1 MQVTIVNRRRFESDS
16 LTIVA
21 SSSSDYSPRLQLCKS
36 PTSDYSSLPL
46 RPFSSLSSSSSPT
59 SPRPYAVVPSPS
71 ASLTIEHLQVSK
83 PPYSPNVYTLNMVM
97 SALRKSGRLDKAVE
111 LFAEME
117 NGGVG
122 PNVASYNVLIAGYC
136 KKGLLSSSMKLKS
149 SMERKKNNGL
159 QQNVVTFNTLIHELC
174 KEGRLQEA
182 SKVLSEMKLG
192 NVVPN
197 TVTFNTLMNGYSQGK
212 TKKAAYLVK
221 ELDKEKMVPNAS
233 TFSALIGG
241 QCARNNPD
249 RASQLYKTMVR
260 SGCHPNKQTFDV
272 LIAAFCK
279 NKDFEGACRVLLEM
293 LNKCITP
300 TSDFIVDTYN
310 GLSHATKKRNH
321 IDDLLFAD
329 GHVCASEADK
339 GRLAKN

>member
-1 MQVTIVNRRRFESDS
+1 
-16 LTIVA
+16 
-21 SSSSDYSPRLQLCKS
+21 
-36 PTSDYSSLPL
+36 
-46 RPFSSLSSSSSPT
+46 
-59 SPRPYAVVPSPS
+59 
-71 ASLTIEHLQVSK
+71 
-83 PPYSPNVYTLNMVM
+83 MVM

-174 KEGRLQEA
+174 KE
-182 SKVLSEMKLG
+182 
-192 NVVPN
+192 
-197 TVTFNTLMNGYSQGK
+197 GK

-310 GLSHATKKRNH
+310 GLSQCGMNH
-321 IDDLLFAD
+321 LAMKLQSEIK
-329 GHVCASEADK
+329 ASIYIYFSWDIK
-339 GRLAKN
+339 SYDFTIRFYDSDFTQVFDFTWNHDFNYIGST